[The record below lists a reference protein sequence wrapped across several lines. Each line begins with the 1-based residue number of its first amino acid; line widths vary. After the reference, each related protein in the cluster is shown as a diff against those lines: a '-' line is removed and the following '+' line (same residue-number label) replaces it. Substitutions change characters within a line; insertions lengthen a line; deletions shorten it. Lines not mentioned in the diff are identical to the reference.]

1 MQLVTGT
8 IQRYQSE
15 QSSQSNSLQ
24 NIVKTSLLYVLW
36 PLLCIITLFIL
47 QVCSIISI
55 IYELNISLNSL
66 VELVDGTSVECLCL
80 FMAVQFE
87 HLAAVMEQDGRALF
101 LSE

>member
-1 MQLVTGT
+1 MQYG
-8 IQRYQSE
+8 
-15 QSSQSNSLQ
+15 
-24 NIVKTSLLYVLW
+24 LYFVS
-36 PLLCIITLFIL
+36 CLFIL

-55 IYELNISLNSL
+55 IHELNISLNSL

-87 HLAAVMEQDGRALF
+87 RLAAVMEQDGRALF

>member
-1 MQLVTGT
+1 MQYG
-8 IQRYQSE
+8 
-15 QSSQSNSLQ
+15 
-24 NIVKTSLLYVLW
+24 LYFVS
-36 PLLCIITLFIL
+36 CLFIL

-87 HLAAVMEQDGRALF
+87 HLAAVMEQDGRVLF

>member
-1 MQLVTGT
+1 MA
-8 IQRYQSE
+8 
-15 QSSQSNSLQ
+15 
-24 NIVKTSLLYVLW
+24 
-36 PLLCIITLFIL
+36 FIL
-47 QVCSIISI
+47 YHVCSYYKYAVLYLI

>member
-1 MQLVTGT
+1 MHYG
-8 IQRYQSE
+8 
-15 QSSQSNSLQ
+15 
-24 NIVKTSLLYVLW
+24 LYFVS
-36 PLLCIITLFIL
+36 CLFIL

-66 VELVDGTSVECLCL
+66 VELVDGTNVECLCL

>member
-1 MQLVTGT
+1 MYYG
-8 IQRYQSE
+8 
-15 QSSQSNSLQ
+15 
-24 NIVKTSLLYVLW
+24 LYFVS
-36 PLLCIITLFIL
+36 CLFIL

-55 IYELNISLNSL
+55 IHELNISLNSL

>member
-1 MQLVTGT
+1 MHHG
-8 IQRYQSE
+8 
-15 QSSQSNSLQ
+15 
-24 NIVKTSLLYVLW
+24 LYFVS
-36 PLLCIITLFIL
+36 CLFIL

>member
-1 MQLVTGT
+1 MHHG
-8 IQRYQSE
+8 
-15 QSSQSNSLQ
+15 
-24 NIVKTSLLYVLW
+24 LYFVS
-36 PLLCIITLFIL
+36 CLFIL

-66 VELVDGTSVECLCL
+66 VELVDGTNVECLCL

>member
-1 MQLVTGT
+1 MYYG
-8 IQRYQSE
+8 
-15 QSSQSNSLQ
+15 
-24 NIVKTSLLYVLW
+24 LYFIS
-36 PLLCIITLFIL
+36 CLFIL

>member
-1 MQLVTGT
+1 MQYG
-8 IQRYQSE
+8 
-15 QSSQSNSLQ
+15 
-24 NIVKTSLLYVLW
+24 LYFVS
-36 PLLCIITLFIL
+36 CLFIL

-80 FMAVQFE
+80 LMAVQFE

>member
-1 MQLVTGT
+1 MYYG
-8 IQRYQSE
+8 
-15 QSSQSNSLQ
+15 
-24 NIVKTSLLYVLW
+24 LYFVS
-36 PLLCIITLFIL
+36 CLFIL

>member
-1 MQLVTGT
+1 MHYG
-8 IQRYQSE
+8 
-15 QSSQSNSLQ
+15 
-24 NIVKTSLLYVLW
+24 LYFVS
-36 PLLCIITLFIL
+36 CLFIL

>member
-1 MQLVTGT
+1 MQYG
-8 IQRYQSE
+8 
-15 QSSQSNSLQ
+15 
-24 NIVKTSLLYVLW
+24 LYFVS
-36 PLLCIITLFIL
+36 CLFIL

-66 VELVDGTSVECLCL
+66 VELVDGTSVECLC

>member
-1 MQLVTGT
+1 MYYG
-8 IQRYQSE
+8 
-15 QSSQSNSLQ
+15 
-24 NIVKTSLLYVLW
+24 LYFVS
-36 PLLCIITLFIL
+36 CLFIL

-66 VELVDGTSVECLCL
+66 VELVDGMSVECLCL

>member
-15 QSSQSNSLQ
+15 LSSQSNSLQ
-24 NIVKTSLLYVLW
+24 NIVKTSLLYAVW
-36 PLLCIITLFIL
+36 PLFCIITLFIL

>member
-1 MQLVTGT
+1 MQYG
-8 IQRYQSE
+8 
-15 QSSQSNSLQ
+15 
-24 NIVKTSLLYVLW
+24 LYFVS
-36 PLLCIITLFIL
+36 CLFIL

>member
-1 MQLVTGT
+1 MYYG
-8 IQRYQSE
+8 
-15 QSSQSNSLQ
+15 
-24 NIVKTSLLYVLW
+24 LYFVS
-36 PLLCIITLFIL
+36 CLFIL

-55 IYELNISLNSL
+55 IYELNISFNSL
-66 VELVDGTSVECLCL
+66 VELVYGTSVECLCL

>member
-1 MQLVTGT
+1 MAFIFV
-8 IQRYQSE
+8 S
-15 QSSQSNSLQ
+15 
-24 NIVKTSLLYVLW
+24 
-36 PLLCIITLFIL
+36 CLFIL

-87 HLAAVMEQDGRALF
+87 HLAVVMEQDGRALF

>member
-1 MQLVTGT
+1 MHYG
-8 IQRYQSE
+8 
-15 QSSQSNSLQ
+15 
-24 NIVKTSLLYVLW
+24 LYFVS
-36 PLLCIITLFIL
+36 CLFIL

-66 VELVDGTSVECLCL
+66 MELVDGTSVECLCL

>member
-1 MQLVTGT
+1 MQYG
-8 IQRYQSE
+8 
-15 QSSQSNSLQ
+15 
-24 NIVKTSLLYVLW
+24 LYFVS
-36 PLLCIITLFIL
+36 CLFIL

-55 IYELNISLNSL
+55 IHELNISLNSL

>member
-1 MQLVTGT
+1 MYYG
-8 IQRYQSE
+8 
-15 QSSQSNSLQ
+15 
-24 NIVKTSLLYVLW
+24 LYFVS
-36 PLLCIITLFIL
+36 CLFIL

-87 HLAAVMEQDGRALF
+87 HLAAVMEQDGRVLF

>member
-1 MQLVTGT
+1 MQYG
-8 IQRYQSE
+8 
-15 QSSQSNSLQ
+15 
-24 NIVKTSLLYVLW
+24 LYFVS
-36 PLLCIITLFIL
+36 CLFIL

-66 VELVDGTSVECLCL
+66 VELIDGTSVECLCL

-87 HLAAVMEQDGRALF
+87 HLAAVMEQDGRVLF

>member
-1 MQLVTGT
+1 MQYG
-8 IQRYQSE
+8 
-15 QSSQSNSLQ
+15 
-24 NIVKTSLLYVLW
+24 LYFVS
-36 PLLCIITLFIL
+36 CLFIL

-101 LSE
+101 LSEKTHAVCCDTPNLQMLGNRGSMD